1 MGNYSSHSLNDTKGV
16 QHAGDPSSDTKKIPK
31 NIFLRL
37 PEITCKVM
45 IEMLDIHDVVR
56 LDTAMIH
63 HEGRGALMDAYRGCV
78 VRGGVFG
85 AKLPARH
92 GGEHLNGARRREYP
106 NPEELCEGLEWAQR
120 RGIVIRDF
128 TLQMMECDHDIRDR
142 DDHLYGLIDRQ
153 RRAMARLIITR
164 CSTYDLNANDSRG
177 YTPLTVATFKGEE
190 DLVRLLCSRA
200 DVDIN
205 KLNGQGETALHRAA
219 EFNTLACMQ
228 ILLDAGADT
237 SITSDVCPTALH
249 TAVVWGNVEAA
260 GLLLEAGAAAS
271 ALSKWGRTP
280 LDLLSDVDGDGT
292 IPHAFQLRTLLLDKG
307 GKHAAQVVN
316 A

>member
-1 MGNYSSHSLNDTKGV
+1 
-16 QHAGDPSSDTKKIPK
+16 
-31 NIFLRL
+31 
-37 PEITCKVM
+37 
-45 IEMLDIHDVVR
+45 
-56 LDTAMIH
+56 
-63 HEGRGALMDAYRGCV
+63 
-78 VRGGVFG
+78 
-85 AKLPARH
+85 
-92 GGEHLNGARRREYP
+92 
-106 NPEELCEGLEWAQR
+106 
-120 RGIVIRDF
+120 
-128 TLQMMECDHDIRDR
+128 
-142 DDHLYGLIDRQ
+142 
-153 RRAMARLIITR
+153 
-164 CSTYDLNANDSRG
+164 
-177 YTPLTVATFKGEE
+177 
-190 DLVRLLCSRA
+190 
-200 DVDIN
+200 
-205 KLNGQGETALHRAA
+205 
-219 EFNTLACMQ
+219 LACMQ